1 MTPAMCRI
9 CRVAHRGTCAQHL
22 TSAVINRASLAV
34 CGDLPPARTASQR
47 AADSRAKRQE
57 EYKAA
62 QRARMKERRKAA
74 KGKA

>member
-1 MTPAMCRI
+1 MTPVVCKI
-9 CRVAHRGTCAQHL
+9 CAVAHRGTCAQHL
-22 TSAVINRASLAV
+22 TSAVINRASMAV
-34 CGDLPPARTASQR
+34 CGDLPAARTATQR

-62 QRARMKERRKAA
+62 QRARMKERRK